1 MPNISINKTDLQ
13 DLGISLK
20 DILLAITKSKNSNS
34 DVIKIKKRKRKGR
47 KNPRQPKPKQPKYS
61 GFSGGGGGGGGGND
75 GFIQRQAPNITT
87 VVTGSG
93 SADNKDSQF
102 NAIKDQ
108 QNYIKSQIEDFKRDN
123 EIKMKAQQN
132 QLAYYQDMNRL
143 GMGVIYNK
151 ILENPLTKIQT
162 SSFREPEP
170 VDKTDR
176 FGIIPTS
183 DFYDSSIG
191 SGRFEMIDEE
201 TPFQPPPDQIPEQ
214 TTDQTTTELD
224 QMQDI
229 PDLTTE
235 TVTPDQSN
243 LKQEIFDTPPE
254 DKPTPFEEALQKEV
268 QKEEK
273 RKAGRPKGSKNK
285 PKEHPLTQQAIAT
298 DNELAT
304 RSSKSTLLNP
314 EMATPDRFARQINK
328 DSKNQETISKYFTP
342 RKIVERKPVHLSLE
356 SVDENEPTLVP
367 TPPPETKSSKLKS
380 RLPMPSNRRSKSV
393 DSALV
398 FG

>member
-1 MPNISINKTDLQ
+1 MPNISINKSDLQ

-20 DILLAITKSKNSNS
+20 DILLAITKSKNSGS

-47 KNPRQPKPKQPKYS
+47 KNPRQPKQPKYS
-61 GFSGGGGGGGGGND
+61 GNVGGGGGGGGMSGM
-75 GFIQRQAPNITT
+75 IPRQAPTVTT
-87 VVTGSG
+87 VVTGG
-93 SADNKDSQF
+93 LPDNKESQF
-102 NAIKDQ
+102 NVIKDQ
-108 QNYIKSQIEDFKRDN
+108 QSYIKSQIEDFKRDN

-162 SSFREPEP
+162 GSFREPEP

-176 FGIIPTS
+176 FGIGGST

-201 TPFQPPPDQIPEQ
+201 IPFQPPQDPVEEQMIDQPDQ
-214 TTDQTTTELD
+214 
-224 QMQDI
+224 QDI

-235 TVTPDQSN
+235 LTTPEQSN
-243 LKQEIFDTPPE
+243 LKQETFDNPPE

-285 PKEHPLTQQAIAT
+285 PKEHPMTQQTIAT
-298 DNELAT
+298 DNELST
-304 RSSKSTLLNP
+304 RSSKTTLLNP
-314 EMATPDRFARQINK
+314 EMTTPDRFAREVNAK
-328 DSKNQETISKYFTP
+328 ESKNQETISKYFTP
-342 RKIVERKPVHLSLE
+342 RKIVDRKPVHLSLQT
-356 SVDENEPTLVP
+356 VDENEPTLVP
-367 TPPPETKSSKLKS
+367 TPPAEAKASKLKS
-380 RLPMPSNRRSKSV
+380 RLPIPSNRRSKSV
-393 DSALV
+393 DSALIY
-398 FG
+398 G